1 MPLYNNFTQ
10 YFFIFFCCSLIPL
23 IFIQHGRFLSKKILF
38 LDIKKINYYELGLI
52 GIISISLYALIVNFF
67 FKLDNI
73 INLIIIF
80 FPILFFSIN
89 KKIITISLKIGLIS
103 FVILILENTYRPDAG
118 LYHLPFISILNEYN
132 LIIGSANLQFRFGHI
147 SILQYLSAIFNNFIF
162 TENGILI
169 PPATIF
175 ALIVSFI
182 FKEFKNKIYSEFYR
196 FISFLFLITII
207 ITMSRYGEF
216 GNDQPGHVFFFIT
229 LITFLKIDLKKIN
242 NIEASKIFL
251 YSSYAFL
258 IKPLLIFALFFP
270 LILILMNIK
279 NALLLKRV
287 IIFSFIFIILWLFRN
302 FLTSSCFLYPIKIT
316 CFNNFDWSASKNLL
330 YNPEYISD
338 MTEAWSKD
346 YPNRIK
352 KTLNEKDYISDIN
365 WLNVWLK
372 NHFLVIIKK
381 IYIIL
386 IILIFLIIIK
396 FKKFSN
402 SEIFF
407 LKKKIYII
415 FFVSLVGT
423 IVWFL
428 KFPTY
433 RYGSSYILSFLIF
446 SYLMIFFI
454 KKRKLNNFKESARIL
469 VSIIIILTVLV
480 LIKNLIRIYKNYDH
494 YYTDY
499 PWPKKN
505 SYTENNNQ
513 NKNIPVYNNPK
524 KFLYFKPAPYELC
537 MYSPS
542 PCSSEIIE
550 NLDVKKIKFLNNL
563 IYFPTRNIDNKDKK
577 Y

>member
-1 MPLYNNFTQ
+1 MSIYNSFTQ
-10 YFFIFFCCSLIPL
+10 FFFIFFCCSLIAL
-23 IFIQHGRFLSKKILF
+23 IFIQHGHFLSKKILF
-38 LDIKKINYYELGLI
+38 LEIKEINYYELGLI
-52 GIISISLYALIVNFF
+52 GLISISLYALLVNFF

-80 FPILFFSIN
+80 FPILFFRIN
-89 KKIITISLKIGLIS
+89 KKIIKVCLKIGLIS

-162 TENGILI
+162 TENGMLI

-175 ALIVSFI
+175 ALTVSFM
-182 FKEFKNKIYSEFYR
+182 FKEFKNNIYPEFYR
-196 FISFLFLITII
+196 FISFLFLIATI
-207 ITMSRYGEF
+207 ITMNRYSEF
-216 GNDQPGHVFFFIT
+216 GNDQPGHFFFFMT
-229 LITFLKIDLKKIN
+229 LMTFLKTDLKKIN

-251 YSSYAFL
+251 FSSYAFL
-258 IKPLLIFALFFP
+258 IKPLLIFAFFFP
-270 LILILMNIK
+270 LILILINIK
-279 NALLLKRV
+279 NTLFLKRV
-287 IIFSFIFIILWLFRN
+287 IIFSLIFIILWLFRN
-302 FLTSSCFLYPIKIT
+302 FFTSSCFLFPIKIT

-352 KTLNEKDYISDIN
+352 KTLNEKDYISNIS
-365 WLNVWLK
+365 WLNIWLK
-372 NHFLVIIKK
+372 NHFLVIINK

-386 IILIFLIIIK
+386 IVLIFLFIIR
-396 FKKFSN
+396 FKKFSS
-402 SEIFF
+402 SEISF

-415 FFVSLVGT
+415 FFISMLGT

-433 RYGSSYILSFLIF
+433 RYGSSYILTFLIF
-446 SYLMIFFI
+446 SYLITFFI
-454 KKRKLNNFKESARIL
+454 KKRKLDNFKNSTKIL
-469 VSIIIILTVLV
+469 SNIIIVLAILLFT
-480 LIKNLIRIYKNYDH
+480 KNLIRFYKNYDQL
-494 YYTDY
+494 YTDY

-505 SYTENNNQ
+505 SYTENNKKN
-513 NKNIPVYNNPK
+513 NNIPVYNNEK
-524 KFLYFKPAPYELC
+524 KILYFKPYPYELC
-537 MYSPS
+537 MYSSS

-563 IYFPTRNIDNKDKK
+563 IYFPTHNIDNKEKK
-577 Y
+577 N